1 MQFGDERY
9 NFFIVLPKAKMCI
22 FILGGAKQFIEE
34 TEQSLRDTIMI
45 IRRAIKNNLVVA
57 GGVAVEM

>member
-1 MQFGDERY
+1 
-9 NFFIVLPKAKMCI
+9 MCI

-57 GGVAVEM
+57 GGMAVEM